1 MDEPAFRRLLKIAEP
16 RFKLTHST
24 YVTDTVITAKYRA
37 TRAVIENQLAAVE
50 NCAVTTDL
58 WTSLH

>member
-1 MDEPAFRRLLKIAEP
+1 MDELAFRRLLKIAEP

-24 YVTDTVITAKYRA
+24 YFTDTVITAKYRA